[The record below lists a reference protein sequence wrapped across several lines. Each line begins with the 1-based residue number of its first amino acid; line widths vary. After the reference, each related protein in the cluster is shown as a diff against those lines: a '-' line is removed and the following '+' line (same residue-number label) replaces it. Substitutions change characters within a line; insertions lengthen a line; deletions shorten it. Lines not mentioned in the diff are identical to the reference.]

1 MPLSATD
8 WPICAAL
15 LQFPAVSRT
24 GEVAQD
30 APAEAWERALTQVAR
45 AGFDRVE
52 LADGWVR
59 VADLSPGRRAELG
72 GAVRAAGLRVASVN
86 IVRRSVIDAVRGAEN
101 LAHAHRTIDA
111 AAELGASVVC
121 ASLHQPLTD
130 DQRSRLWFWT
140 GQGHVDPDDDTV
152 RALAVERLRDLGR
165 HAASVGLLLSLELYE
180 DTYLGSSS
188 SAVRLVTDIG
198 LPSVGL
204 NPDIGNLVRLH
215 RPVEDWW
222 EIGRATLPYAN
233 YWHVKNYAR
242 DEHAATGTVTA
253 LPAPLESGFV
263 NYRELVE
270 LALSSGFQGMLCC
283 EHYGGDGLSV
293 SAANQAYLR
302 RILPETGDYPLGT
315 SLVTQPTWP

>member
-1 MPLSATD
+1 MPLSAPD

-30 APAEAWERALTQVAR
+30 ASADTWARALGQVAR

-59 VADLSPGRRAELG
+59 VADLSPARRAELG
-72 GAVRAAGLRVASVN
+72 AVTRDAGLDVAAVN
-86 IVRRSVIDAVRGAEN
+86 IVRRSVIDADHGAEN

-121 ASLHQPLTD
+121 ASLHQPLTA

-140 GQGHVDPDDDTV
+140 GQGHVDPDDDAV
-152 RALAVERLRDLGR
+152 RALAAERFRDLGR

-180 DTYLGSSS
+180 DTYLGSSE

-198 LPSVGL
+198 LPEVGL
-204 NPDIGNLVRLH
+204 NPDIGNLIRLH

-222 EIGRATLPYAN
+222 EIARATLPRRIT
-233 YWHVKNYAR
+233 AR
-242 DEHAATGTVTA
+242 AALVSSPLTGSSRT
-253 LPAPLESGFV
+253 PAP
-263 NYRELVE
+263 
-270 LALSSGFQGMLCC
+270 
-283 EHYGGDGLSV
+283 
-293 SAANQAYLR
+293 
-302 RILPETGDYPLGT
+302 RIVR
-315 SLVTQPTWP
+315 S